1 MAPPLNRRPGFSRK
15 AQYSIFAAYLLAV
28 AGMLGGLLLVILSV
42 ADPSG
47 FAVVRNGASEVTAP
61 AARGLSVVRQSILGS
76 GDVVAAY
83 FNAASKNR
91 ELEAKLHASRIRLL
105 RARAIEQENIR
116 LKKLIGLKEKGERH
130 IALGRLIATSG
141 SSARRLATLSVG
153 QLQGVRRGQP
163 VRAPEGLVGRV
174 LESGPTTARILLV
187 TDTDNI
193 VPVRRVSDNLPAFSA
208 GRGDG
213 TLLIKPINAGQNP
226 FKKGDI
232 LFTSGNGGLY
242 APNIPVGI
250 VVAKIDDGAIARPI
264 ADPAAVGF
272 VMVQSTFDSASVKL
286 EEETR
291 QLADGAAKAE

>member
-1 MAPPLNRRPGFSRK
+1 
-15 AQYSIFAAYLLAV
+15 YLLAV

-130 IALGRLIATSG
+130 IALGR
-141 SSARRLATLSVG
+141 
-153 QLQGVRRGQP
+153 
-163 VRAPEGLVGRV
+163 
-174 LESGPTTARILLV
+174 
-187 TDTDNI
+187 
-193 VPVRRVSDNLPAFSA
+193 
-208 GRGDG
+208 
-213 TLLIKPINAGQNP
+213 
-226 FKKGDI
+226 
-232 LFTSGNGGLY
+232 
-242 APNIPVGI
+242 
-250 VVAKIDDGAIARPI
+250 
-264 ADPAAVGF
+264 
-272 VMVQSTFDSASVKL
+272 
-286 EEETR
+286 
-291 QLADGAAKAE
+291 